1 MARAAGI
8 SLDQLKRHNPALLEP
23 VWNGDK
29 YIPQGYLLRVPKAQ
43 LNRPLEKTVASLP
56 SNAYF
61 SHQKPDRMHRVALG
75 DSLSTIAQR
84 YGTSVSNL
92 MALNGLRSHS
102 IRAGKSLRLPGYK
115 QGQPSSVASI
125 IGGQL
130 QAREYVIRSGD
141 SLWSIARRF
150 KVSTQQLAAW
160 NALSV
165 KKAIQP
171 GQKLKIAGAG

>member
-1 MARAAGI
+1 
-8 SLDQLKRHNPALLEP
+8 
-23 VWNGDK
+23 
-29 YIPQGYLLRVPKAQ
+29 
-43 LNRPLEKTVASLP
+43 
-56 SNAYF
+56 
-61 SHQKPDRMHRVALG
+61 MHRVVPG

-84 YGTSVSNL
+84 YGTSVSNV
-92 MALNGLRSHS
+92 MALNGLSNHS

-115 QGQPSSVASI
+115 LGQPSSVASI
-125 IGGQL
+125 VGGQL
-130 QAREYVIRSGD
+130 QAREYVIRTGD

-171 GQKLKIAGAG
+171 GQKLKIASAG